1 MTHVATSAKNK
12 QKTNRLR
19 FSFALSAVL
28 LFCLCLNAFAGNSVD
43 REYRVKAA
51 FIYNFARFTV
61 WPDSAFPSPDSPVT
75 ICVYGNDFFGNSF
88 TQFAGKKIKDRKL
101 VIRKTDTLTHYPP
114 CQIIFISKAEKESL
128 PQILEKLA
136 GKPVLLVSDI
146 ENFAALGGT
155 IGLLK
160 IDNKI
165 RFDINL
171 DTARN
176 DHLQISSHLLKL
188 GHKVISSQKEQI

>member
-1 MTHVATSAKNK
+1 MQKNTK
-12 QKTNRLR
+12 KINRLR
-19 FSFALSAVL
+19 FSFALSPVL
-28 LFCLCLNAFAGNSVD
+28 LFCLCLNTFAGNNVD

-51 FIYNFARFTV
+51 FVYNFARFTL
-61 WPDSAFPSPDSPVT
+61 WPDSAFASPDSPVT

-88 TQFAGKKIKDRKL
+88 TQFIGKKIKNRKL
-101 VIRKTDTLTHYPP
+101 VIKKTATLSHHPP

-128 PQILEKLA
+128 PEILKKLA

-146 ENFAALGGT
+146 ENFADQGGT

-188 GHKVISSQKEQI
+188 GHKVISSKKEQI